1 MGFMI
6 QIEESKLDKLAEN
19 AEKMLKYG
27 GKMMST
33 IEELCEESG
42 MGHRGGYGMRDGQ
55 GGGSYGG
62 RYGQSGGSMG
72 NRYNERGGQGGS
84 MNYRDDEEW
93 GDWDEEDDDE
103 MMMGQRRGRRRR
115 DSRGRYR

>member
-42 MGHRGGYGMRDGQ
+42 MGHRGGYGMRGGQ
-55 GGGSYGG
+55 SGG
-62 RYGQSGGSMG
+62 RYGQG
-72 NRYNERGGQGGS
+72 GGS

-93 GDWDEEDDDE
+93 GDWDEEEDGD

-115 DSRGRYR
+115 RDSRGRYM

>member
-1 MGFMI
+1 MGMMI
-6 QIEESKLDKLAEN
+6 QIEESKFDKLSDYT
-19 AEKMLKYG
+19 EKMLKYG
-27 GKMMST
+27 GKIMSCLSE
-33 IEELCEESG
+33 IEEERGG
-42 MGHRGGYGMRDGQ
+42 MGHRGGYGMRGGQ

-62 RYGQSGGSMG
+62 RYGQG
-72 NRYNERGGQGGS
+72 GGS

-115 DSRGRYR
+115 RDSMGRYR

>member
-27 GKMMST
+27 GKMMSA
-33 IEELCEESG
+33 IEEMCEESG
-42 MGHRGGYGMRDGQ
+42 MGQRSGGYGNRGGQ

-62 RYGQSGGSMG
+62 RYGQG
-72 NRYNERGGQGGS
+72 GGS

>member
-42 MGHRGGYGMRDGQ
+42 MGHRRGYGMRGGQ
-55 GGGSYGG
+55 SGGSYGG
-62 RYGQSGGSMG
+62 RYGQA
-72 NRYNERGGQGGS
+72 GGS

-115 DSRGRYR
+115 RDSRGRYM

>member
-1 MGFMI
+1 MMMI
-6 QIEESKLDKLAEN
+6 EISESKFDKLSEYT
-19 AEKMLKYG
+19 EKMLKYG
-27 GKMMST
+27 GKIMSCLS
-33 IEELCEESG
+33 ELEEESG
-42 MGHRGGYGMRDGQ
+42 MGHRGGYGMRGGQ

-62 RYGQSGGSMG
+62 RYGQGGGSMG

>member
-42 MGHRGGYGMRDGQ
+42 MGHRRGYGMRGGQ

-62 RYGQSGGSMG
+62 RYGQG
-72 NRYNERGGQGGS
+72 GGS

-115 DSRGRYR
+115 RDSRGRYL

>member
-42 MGHRGGYGMRDGQ
+42 MGHRGGYGMRGGQ
-55 GGGSYGG
+55 NGGSYGG
-62 RYGQSGGSMG
+62 RYGQG
-72 NRYNERGGQGGS
+72 GGS
-84 MNYRDDEEW
+84 MNYRNDEEW

-115 DSRGRYR
+115 RDSRGRYM